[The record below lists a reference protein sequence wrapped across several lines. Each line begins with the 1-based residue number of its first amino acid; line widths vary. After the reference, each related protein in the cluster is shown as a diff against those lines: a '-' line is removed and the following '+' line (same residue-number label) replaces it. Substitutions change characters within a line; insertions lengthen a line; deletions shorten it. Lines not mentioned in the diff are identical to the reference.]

1 MAARQMG
8 TTMAG
13 KTSFKPSAAAE
24 IPEHVRR
31 AGLTLTFH
39 GFFRE
44 AVSESRLERDRV
56 RTLRITYFME
66 DETVAMY
73 ETKHADSGIP
83 EGTFLR
89 RGKIPLGR
97 TAHGIT
103 ALGRGGGIDAVDGS
117 FLSWKDL
124 RVGETI
130 SVLGR
135 RIRLTRCDDATR
147 SFYTSLGDVSMEQA
161 PNQAEPEDEYTRTR
175 KATSLRETGAGTG
188 AWHGVRSS
196 PIQRYAEAT
205 LGNPSG
211 KQIRAA
217 PDTLGRFLRYGGQ
230 RLSFKGLM
238 EDPKVFGT
246 PSKVIINV
254 FPEDD
259 TVDIIEVYGNN
270 KGYSTTSAR
279 LFKRGQLPRSGL
291 MHDDRSRSIEDDNGE
306 SDYYTASEFRVGCEI
321 NVLGRK
327 VRLYDAT
334 PATLQWLAANGEAV
348 AKEVSATTS
357 RAGVKVAGLGA
368 SLRGGVTA
376 GAHTVRFSAT
386 TGVDGMPNDDD
397 EADAADAAAGV
408 ADVDGKPVAG
418 PIVEPSAYMGI
429 GSEEDSLGSFYSL
442 TPKYPRRDPSR
453 GIKFE
458 GMALKFKAKLSGTR
472 AVASDDL
479 PTAAAAAASAAGED
493 VDPLAAAMSSDDA
506 AVRSVSSGIG
516 RIDAT
521 REFVVTWFMEDET
534 LTVYEPPCRNSG
546 VIGGKFLSR
555 RRLRNPATGDFFRD
569 ADFFIGAVL
578 KLGGHIF
585 HMYDAENFTKR
596 LLKGEAKVWG
606 SSDVRFVLNIL
617 RTKFADF
624 STTMRR
630 AFRSMDKDYSGT
642 ITVDELETQLR
653 KWGMK
658 VTSAE
663 LAQIFNH
670 YDRGDSGKWSFDDF
684 CNAFTDPDYGDDAG
698 GVGVSDADKAQ
709 MLTADE
715 LSAYQ
720 EHVTSVR
727 LNDQEQEHLTRLLET
742 FASEFAARSGE
753 ERMAQE
759 FRRVD
764 LDKSNTVDKDEFRF
778 ALTESFHL
786 RDEDADL
793 LEKQFFPPGKEELDY
808 EAFMQHLRGM
818 LKRSTH

>member
-1 MAARQMG
+1 MG

-13 KTSFKPSAAAE
+13 KTSFTPSAVTE

-56 RTLRITYFME
+56 RVLRITYFME

-73 ETKHADSGIP
+73 EVKHADSGIP

-89 RGKIPLGR
+89 RGKVPLGR
-97 TAHGIT
+97 TAHGVT
-103 ALGRGGGIDAVDGS
+103 ALGRAGGVDAVDGT
-117 FLSWKDL
+117 FLAWRDL
-124 RVGETI
+124 RVGATI
-130 SVLGR
+130 AVLGR

-147 SFYTSLGDVSMEQA
+147 AFYDSLGDASMVQS
-161 PNQAEPEDEYTRTR
+161 PNESEPEDEYTRTR
-175 KATSLRETGAGTG
+175 RATALRETGAGAG

-217 PDTLGRFLRYGGQ
+217 PDTLGRFLRFGGQ
-230 RLSFKGLM
+230 RLAFMGLM
-238 EDPKVFGT
+238 DDPKVFGT
-246 PSKVIINV
+246 RSKVIVNV

-279 LFKRGQLPRSGL
+279 LFKRGLLPRSGL
-291 MHDDRSRSIEDDNGE
+291 VHDDRSRSIEDDNGE
-306 SDYYTASEFRVGCEI
+306 ADYYTSSEFRVGAEI

-348 AKEVSATTS
+348 AKEVSNATA
-357 RAGVKVAGLGA
+357 RAGVSVGGLGS

-376 GAHTVRFSAT
+376 GGHTVRFSAT
-386 TGVDGMPNDDD
+386 AGVDGMPNDDD
-397 EADAADAAAGV
+397 EAEAADTAAGK
-408 ADVDGKPVAG
+408 ADVDDKPVPG
-418 PIVEPSAYMGI
+418 PVVEPSAYMGI

-458 GMALKFKAKLSGTR
+458 GMALKFKAKFSGDR
-472 AVASDDL
+472 A
-479 PTAAAAAASAAGED
+479 PAAAAGAPAASSSAAGGRSD
-493 VDPLAAAMSSDDA
+493 GASKADPLAAAMTVEEA
-506 AVRSVSSGIG
+506 EARARSTGIG
-516 RIDAT
+516 RIEAT

-555 RRLRNPATGDFFRD
+555 RRLRNLSTGDFFRD
-569 ADFFIGAVL
+569 DDFYIGAVL
-578 KLGGHIF
+578 KLGGHTF
-585 HMYDAENFTKR
+585 HLYDAENFTKR

-630 AFRSMDKDYSGT
+630 AFRSMDKDFSGS
-642 ITVDELETQLR
+642 ITVDELEKQLR

-658 VTSAE
+658 VTNSE
-663 LAQIFNH
+663 LVQIFNH
-670 YDRGDSGKWSFDDF
+670 YDRGETGKWSFDDF
-684 CNAFTDPDYGDDAG
+684 CNAFTDPDYGDAAG
-698 GVGVSDADKAQ
+698 GVGVSDADKAKV
-709 MLTADE
+709 MTKDE
-715 LSAYQ
+715 LVAYE

-727 LNDQEQEHLTRLLET
+727 LNDQEQERLTRLLET

-764 LDKSNTVDKDEFRF
+764 LDKSNTVDRDEFRF
-778 ALTESFHL
+778 ALTQSFHL
-786 RDEDADL
+786 RDDDADL
-793 LEKQFFPPGKEELDY
+793 LERRFFPPGKEELDY